1 MKIGIMTYHRA
12 CNYGAYLQ
20 ACALCSRL
28 NREQGIDAEIIDYRM
43 QKEKIF
49 YSQKRWTLKQKIR
62 NFPSYIFL
70 KKIYKT
76 FEKLTFNDE
85 QMKLSHF
92 SLISDDVGAFT
103 DLVRNKYDLIIAGS
117 DEIWKIDGFR
127 GFPTPYWLI
136 GDLGCIKVSYA
147 ASSRSDFSKL
157 AEKDRSL
164 LKSILND
171 FQIIGV
177 RDTLTKTE
185 IQALDDELPVR
196 LCCDPT
202 FVHEFS
208 IPSVAMTELLRGK
221 AKLCDSKPNV
231 VVMTENP
238 QIAKEVRKQ
247 LKDKFNLISVFHW
260 NMGYQNVSDLTP
272 VEWLKVI
279 KNADYVI
286 TSYFHATCFC
296 MKFKTNFLALATSDK
311 GDKVREVIKDSH
323 LDNFFI
329 ENAISSLKNIDIEAK
344 MRNNLEDEKID
355 HYIKRQNVKF
365 DEFIADV
372 KEIVI
377 KNEN

>member
-28 NREQGIDAEIIDYRM
+28 NREQEIDAEIIDYRM

-49 YSQKRWTLKQKIR
+49 YSKKRWTLKRKIR
-62 NFPSYIFL
+62 NFPSYMFL

-76 FEKLTFNDE
+76 FEKVTFKDE

-92 SLISDDVGAFT
+92 SLTSDDIGEFT
-103 DLVRNKYDLIIAGS
+103 DFVKNKYDLIIAGS

-136 GDLGCIKVSYA
+136 GDLGCVKVSYA

-157 AEKDRSL
+157 AVKDRNL

-177 RDTLTKTE
+177 RDTLTKIE
-185 IQALDDELPVR
+185 IQALDDRLPVR

-208 IPSVAMTELLRGK
+208 TPSVSMTELLRGK
-221 AKLCDSKPNV
+221 AKLCDLKKNV

-260 NMGYQNVSDLTP
+260 NIGYQNVSDLTP

-296 MKFKTNFLALATSDK
+296 MKFKTDFLALATSDK
-311 GDKVREVIKDSH
+311 GDKVREVITDSH
-323 LDNFFI
+323 LDDFFI
-329 ENAISSLKNIDIEAK
+329 KDAINNLKSIDIEARMK
-344 MRNNLEDEKID
+344 NNLEKEKIE
-355 HYIKRQNVKF
+355 HYIKGQNIKF